1 MDTHTSRPRPLRQVT
16 ATATA
21 TGSALAVVLLPL
33 VVGALVARTAG
44 ADPMASVNALIAGG
58 GERAKLSRSHLP
70 VLRDMRSAPR
80 RVGARLTRRRPP
92 EGGPA
97 GRRLPDRLTGRLP
110 GRLPG
115 RLAGRRLLAGRE
127 DVRVEVPDGRER

>member
-1 MDTHTSRPRPLRQVT
+1 MDTHTSRPRPLRHVT

-33 VVGALVARTAG
+33 VVGALVARSAG

-70 VLRDMRSAPR
+70 VLRGMRTTPR
-80 RVGARLTRRRPP
+80 RMGARWAR
-92 EGGPA
+92 
-97 GRRLPDRLTGRLP
+97 
-110 GRLPG
+110 
-115 RLAGRRLLAGRE
+115 RRLLPGRE
-127 DVRVEVPDGRER
+127 DVRVEVPHRAER